1 MSLFAPLVVTT
12 LDSLNAFSL
21 LAQSNALP
29 ALNVNYWLMLVSR
42 VLHIVGAIIL
52 AGGLFYL
59 YAVVTPAVPTSAA
72 VDQHFGGR
80 RAAWSKWV
88 GIATLLLLVTGLWNY
103 VQGAKQ
109 YDLAKS
115 YHMVAGMK
123 MLTGLALF
131 FLAALLAGR
140 SAAAEQVRQKMPMWL
155 RVALGL
161 AIVTVV
167 LGAVLRTY
175 PHNPKSTA
183 EPPALSAPAN
193 SVPAN

>member
-1 MSLFAPLVVTT
+1 MSPLAALVGTT
-12 LDSLNAFSL
+12 LDSLDAVSL

-29 ALNVNYWLMLVSR
+29 ALNGSYWVMLASR
-42 VLHIVGAIIL
+42 VLHILGAIIL
-52 AGGLFYL
+52 MGGLFYL
-59 YAVVTPAVPTSAA
+59 HAVVTPAAPTSAA
-72 VDQHFGGR
+72 VDQRFGGS
-80 RAAWSKWV
+80 RAAWAKWV

-123 MLTGLALF
+123 MLTALVLF

-140 SAAAEQVRQKMPMWL
+140 GAAAEQLRQKMPIWL
-155 RVALGL
+155 RLALAL
-161 AIVTVV
+161 ATITVV

-175 PHNPKSTA
+175 PHNLKSGA
-183 EPPALSAPAN
+183 ELPPLTAPAN
-193 SVPAN
+193 SVPAS